1 MISAVLSP
9 RARREF
15 LAAVEW
21 IAKENPV
28 AAEALRS
35 ALANAVHLIGTHSEI
50 GTVRPHLTRKPYRFL
65 RLAGFPYLV
74 VYDSERR
81 PPLIVRVVHGVR
93 DLPEVLRDL

>member
-1 MISAVLSP
+1 MTAVLSP

-15 LAAVEW
+15 LAAVAW

-28 AAEALRS
+28 AAQALRD
-35 ALANAVHLIGTHSEI
+35 ALADAMRLIGAHSEV
-50 GTVRPHLTRKPYRFL
+50 GVLRPYLTRKPYRFL
-65 RLAGFPYLV
+65 KLGVFPYLV

-81 PPLIVRVVHGVR
+81 PPLIVRVVHGAR